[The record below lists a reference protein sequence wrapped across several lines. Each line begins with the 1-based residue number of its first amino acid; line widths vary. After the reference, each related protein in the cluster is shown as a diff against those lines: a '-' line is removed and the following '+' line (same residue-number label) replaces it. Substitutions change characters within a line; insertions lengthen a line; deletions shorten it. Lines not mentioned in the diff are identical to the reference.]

1 MARKLFCEY
10 GPVFYEISKCKEAV
24 KKDLKDLAAG
34 RHFASK
40 KDTRRLRYV
49 WKSYEK
55 PMMRKLEGVDMQ
67 LQRNKVTNLRLAGAK
82 IDGIIIRPGEEFS
95 FWHLVGNAS
104 KREGYKEGLTISHG
118 KSSSGIGG
126 GLCQLANMIHWLV
139 LHSPLEVTELNH
151 HSDALFPDSN
161 RREPFGSG
169 TSICYKS
176 LDYRFRNNT
185 DGAVQI
191 HIWTDDEY
199 LYGELLGQKPLE
211 YDYEIIEEDHHYI
224 KEEDGLY
231 YRCSKV
237 YKLTKDKETGEIIH
251 KDMILDNHSR
261 VMFDYDLIP
270 KDQIRA

>member
-10 GPVFYEISKCKEAV
+10 GPVFYQISKMKEAL
-24 KKDLKDLAAG
+24 KKDAKDLAAG
-34 RHFASK
+34 RHFASRR
-40 KDTRRLRYV
+40 DTRRLKYV

-67 LQRNKVTNLRLAGAK
+67 LQRNKVTNLRLAGAR
-82 IDGIIIRPGEEFS
+82 IDGIIIRPGQEFS

-191 HIWTDDEY
+191 HIWTDDEF

-211 YDYEIIEEDHHYI
+211 YEYEIIEEDHHYI
-224 KEEDGLY
+224 QEEDGLY

-237 YKLTKDKETGEIIH
+237 YKLAKDKDSGQIVSKEL
-251 KDMILDNHSR
+251 ILDNHSR

-270 KDQIRA
+270 KDQIRN